1 MAAFIFGT
9 NVGGALLTVAFQ
21 ATQPLIIDDKELS
34 LNFDFTVP
42 AGDPRVE
49 FYPEYTDDNPFL
61 APARWRREVSEEL
74 IGNGDVRMSLVIRRF
89 ATNGADANL
98 PAGAY
103 NLNVQ
108 LRRAGQF
115 VRLQLRG
122 DGVTM
127 TVSAPFGAI
136 PIG

>member
-9 NVGGALLTVAFQ
+9 NAGGALLTAAFQ
-21 ATQPLIIDDKELS
+21 PTQPLILADKELS

-42 AGDPRVE
+42 AGVPRVE

-61 APARWRREVSEEL
+61 PTARWRQEVSEEL
-74 IGNGDVRMSLVIRRF
+74 VGNGDVRMSLVIRRF
-89 ATNGADANL
+89 ATYGADANL
-98 PAGAY
+98 PAAAY

-122 DGVTM
+122 DGTIM
-127 TVSAPFGAI
+127 TVSAPFGEI

>member
-9 NVGGALLTVAFQ
+9 NAGGALLGAAFQ
-21 ATQPLIIDDKELS
+21 PTLPLIMEDKELS
-34 LNFDFTVP
+34 LNFDFTVL
-42 AGDPRVE
+42 AGVPRVE

-61 APARWRREVSEEL
+61 ATARWRREVAEED
-74 IGNGDVRMSLVIRRF
+74 IGNGDVRMPLVIRRF
-89 ATNGADANL
+89 STNAADANL
-98 PAGAY
+98 PAGPY

-115 VRLQLRG
+115 VRLQMRG
-122 DGVTM
+122 NGVIM
-127 TVSAPFGAI
+127 TVSAPFGSI